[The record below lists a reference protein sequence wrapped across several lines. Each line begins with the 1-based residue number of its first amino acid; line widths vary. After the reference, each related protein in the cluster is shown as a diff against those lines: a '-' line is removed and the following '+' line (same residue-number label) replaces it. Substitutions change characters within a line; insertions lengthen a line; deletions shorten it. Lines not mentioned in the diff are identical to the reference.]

1 MVIAVSVSSMWTGSL
16 SPSRASRT
24 AYADFPIHDDT
35 MQAVLL
41 ETDPE
46 QIREEA
52 ATKATSTGWLMWMIA
67 SLASAY
73 NAVLPGGKI
82 ELPVHAKP

>member
-1 MVIAVSVSSMWTGSL
+1 
-16 SPSRASRT
+16 
-24 AYADFPIHDDT
+24 

-52 ATKATSTGWLMWMIA
+52 ATKATSTCRLMWMIA